1 MKYFNFEKV
10 AGEAGISP
18 EKLREIQERTRRE
31 FPRDEMM
38 YELHVLRICMAVR
51 DGYIK
56 LDDAFRAEKA
66 EQES

>member
-1 MKYFNFEKV
+1 MEYFNFENV

-38 YELHVLRICMAVR
+38 YELHVLRTCMAVR

-56 LDDAFRAEKA
+56 LDDAVRVEKT
-66 EQES
+66 EQAS